1 MSKNG
6 IYMLIGVLMML
17 VAVVMVIGGFSGGL
31 IGLLFIPGL
40 VLFIVGVVKWRSLS
54 G

>member
-1 MSKNG
+1 MEKSG
-6 IYMLIGVLMML
+6 ILMLIGVLMML
-17 VAVVMVIGGFSGGL
+17 VAVVMVIGGFIGGL

-40 VLFIVGVVKWRSLS
+40 VLFIVGVVKWKSLT